1 MRVGHRLLSV
11 ITFAIL
17 FTLAAS
23 LLTAGDLPP
32 AGYRL
37 QLREPSAQYR
47 LVKPRPRVLSRGRN
61 ATVTS
66 LSARQQQVLSAMNHR
81 AGDGGGAD
89 VGSLQA
95 IQFYYA

>member
-23 LLTAGDLPP
+23 LLTAGDVPQ

-37 QLREPSAQYR
+37 Q
-47 LVKPRPRVLSRGRN
+47 
-61 ATVTS
+61 
-66 LSARQQQVLSAMNHR
+66 
-81 AGDGGGAD
+81 
-89 VGSLQA
+89 
-95 IQFYYA
+95 

>member
-1 MRVGHRLLSV
+1 MRVGHHLLSI
-11 ITFAIL
+11 ITFATY

-23 LLTAGDLPP
+23 ALMAGDQPE

-47 LVKPRPRVLSRGRN
+47 LVEPRPRVLSRGRN

-66 LSARQQQVLSAMNHR
+66 LSRTHTNFPRMSVHAPQK
-81 AGDGGGAD
+81 GGICQHPG
-89 VGSLQA
+89 LCR
-95 IQFYYA
+95 